1 MVLSVEIP
9 DADGDTAYGY
19 VTADPYLIKEDGTNY
34 IQYTLWTADGEKVV
48 REKVSSTAIEKGDF
62 VSYNVG
68 DGTTVKE
75 VAEAL
80 TAGAVTAYAGG
91 EDINMVQADNSAI
104 SPFANKMADDATVVY
119 VNTADTKGVDGGKIR
134 TASKD
139 SNDKYIANVMYKL
152 DSENKVEVLFV
163 DVNNDLEAVDNPV
176 VADDKKAVEDAVSA
190 LKSAVT
196 TGSANGTAEKPYTK
210 TVTNTNGKSL
220 DLITFSANGTT
231 VSASI
236 VEDTATKI
244 TSVKY
249 ADGKLTA
256 TSTENMVDGSV
267 KLAITIANNNATATV
282 YVNVTLN

>member
-1 MVLSVEIP
+1 
-9 DADGDTAYGY
+9 
-19 VTADPYLIKEDGTNY
+19 
-34 IQYTLWTADGEKVV
+34 
-48 REKVSSTAIEKGDF
+48 
-62 VSYNVG
+62 
-68 DGTTVKE
+68 
-75 VAEAL
+75 
-80 TAGAVTAYAGG
+80 
-91 EDINMVQADNSAI
+91 
-104 SPFANKMADDATVVY
+104 
-119 VNTADTKGVDGGKIR
+119 
-134 TASKD
+134 
-139 SNDKYIANVMYKL
+139 MYKL